1 MYTYK
6 NMFEKLE
13 IKYNASICLRDYDNI
28 KLLSVIVESDKFTLN
43 HNFNIDEIGNELFSK
58 IRNDSDDYMKF
69 VNEHVDL
76 VIIMYADDDYNYA
89 YTKPLF
95 INNEEKVKKVFKR
108 YKFKETVDKRKLLSS
123 KDYGMKFIKFT
134 RKENFYAFCHND
146 IIRTIVNDC
155 Y

>member
-28 KLLSVIVESDKFTLN
+28 KLLS
-43 HNFNIDEIGNELFSK
+43 
-58 IRNDSDDYMKF
+58 
-69 VNEHVDL
+69 
-76 VIIMYADDDYNYA
+76 
-89 YTKPLF
+89 
-95 INNEEKVKKVFKR
+95 
-108 YKFKETVDKRKLLSS
+108 S

-134 RKENFYAFCHND
+134 RKENFYEFCHND